1 MAMHELRI
9 SVDVRPGAAVVSVVG
24 DVSAVNI
31 DPFRKGLADAIAR
44 KQPRTVVDLS
54 QTTFLS
60 SPGLAVLV
68 QGLQLSQRGGSQL
81 YLAAAN
87 DRVRGIFE
95 IARLT
100 DHFLAT
106 TTAIRGRRREVLP
119 QVVLEIAFDA
129 IQASPRHD
137 SGLALRF
144 PRIVRLRPDKTPA
157 EIDTLAHCRRLTE
170 VRFAPE
176 ERNAVEPAVSPP
188 QPQPMTAASPRVCEA

>member
-100 DHFLAT
+100 
-106 TTAIRGRRREVLP
+106 EVFRMVP
-119 QVVLEIAFDA
+119 TVDAALEA
-129 IQASPRHD
+129 
-137 SGLALRF
+137 
-144 PRIVRLRPDKTPA
+144 
-157 EIDTLAHCRRLTE
+157 
-170 VRFAPE
+170 
-176 ERNAVEPAVSPP
+176 
-188 QPQPMTAASPRVCEA
+188 

>member
-24 DVSAVNI
+24 DVSAINI

-68 QGLQLSQRGGSQL
+68 QALQLCQRGGSTL
-81 YLAAAN
+81 VLVAAN
-87 DRVRGIFE
+87 ERVRGIFE

-100 DHFLAT
+100 DVFKM
-106 TTAIRGRRREVLP
+106 GNS
-119 QVVLEIAFDA
+119 LEDA
-129 IQASPRHD
+129 AR
-137 SGLALRF
+137 A
-144 PRIVRLRPDKTPA
+144 
-157 EIDTLAHCRRLTE
+157 
-170 VRFAPE
+170 
-176 ERNAVEPAVSPP
+176 
-188 QPQPMTAASPRVCEA
+188 